1 VGIVLGLPLFGV
13 IAPLVRPGREK
24 PDYTEELPAWALDKL
39 RFRPG
44 CLTLTVIHG
53 GNELSWVARNELDIV
68 YVRTFSLA
76 LDARILVLGLWT
88 MFVNRIG
95 LYSPAGPAAPVTL
108 FSHEKQSDEMEHHQ
122 TACKERIS

>member
-1 VGIVLGLPLFGV
+1 MIVGLPLFGV

-24 PDYTEELPAWALDKL
+24 PDCTEELPVWALDKL

-53 GNELSWVARNELDIV
+53 SNELSWFARNELDIV
-68 YVRTFSLA
+68 YVRPFPFA
-76 LDARILVLGLWT
+76 PDAKILVLGLWT

-95 LYSPAGPAAPVTL
+95 LYSPARPGPPVTL
-108 FSHEKQSDEMEHHQ
+108 FSHEKQSDEM
-122 TACKERIS
+122 